1 MSRSIAWGALVFA
14 LTLLLDLPAAF
25 VARHVPWHAEWQPSG
40 VSGSVWH
47 GRATRLASLGPLE
60 WEVRPWAGEVQLN
73 LGFQQRLWEGSIRGW
88 PWNWQAQLAP
98 RAVSALPATAW
109 VLDGRWQ
116 GRLQVN
122 GAGRRCRSAEGELVG
137 KDLAL
142 LSPWQIN
149 LGSTRIELQCR
160 DGLQLLA
167 DLQLPGEHGFKVEA
181 DLQRQHVRVDGRV
194 EADAAVIPLL
204 VQARWLHPPEQT
216 FSKVLG
222 KP

>member
-1 MSRSIAWGALVFA
+1 MNRRIAWGALVFA
-14 LTLLLDLPAAF
+14 LTLLLELPAAF
-25 VARHVPWHAEWQPSG
+25 VARQVPWPAQWQPDG

-47 GRATRLASLGPLE
+47 GRAARFASLGPLE
-60 WEVRPWAGEVQLN
+60 WEVRPWAREVRLS
-73 LGFQQRLWEGSIRGW
+73 LGFQQRFWEGSIRGW

-98 RAVSALPATAW
+98 RAASAMPATAW
-109 VLDGRWQ
+109 VLDGHWQ

-122 GAGRRCRSAEGELVG
+122 GGGCRCHSAEGELLG
-137 KDLAL
+137 SELAL
-142 LSPWQIN
+142 LSPWQLN

-181 DLQRQHVRVDGRV
+181 DLQRQRVQVDGRV
-194 EADAAVIPLL
+194 EPDAAVIPLL
-204 VQARWLHPPEQT
+204 VQARWLQPSAQT